1 MNLEKPDYLDYLA
14 KLETASGMKI
24 DSFAAL
30 IEALKNRM
38 DFFAENGCTV
48 SDHGLEY
55 VMHVP
60 ATEERCV

>member
-1 MNLEKPDYLDYLA
+1 
-14 KLETASGMKI
+14 MKI

-60 ATEERCV
+60 ASEEEIERRFLQRDFPVRM